1 MTEALTDK
9 PFDHSEAV
17 SEWILGNDSKAIF
30 LLKSQPIQSAF
41 ISNLLN
47 LIEKD
52 KIFVLA
58 QLPWLTKGTQDLQS
72 GAEFDPKF
80 VVKNIGFKPQ
90 DLQNRPYADI
100 HDFYN
105 PKNPPD
111 FYISQMVEWHLIPP
125 NIQELPCPI
134 FGQTSDYDLHIQF
147 LHPWLRLFDELIVNG
162 PQEQD
167 EVSKL
172 SGVPVSAY
180 PKTFSIPDTL
190 PPLPPPGQR
199 EVDFFMSGTTF
210 HPYHH
215 DKALLVNRILDI
227 PDFNPLFYNGFLS
240 AKAYYELLGHT
251 KMALTFVRHA
261 DAMPTRGL
269 ESLAMGCAL
278 LVQKESVLNR
288 YLGEDEGV
296 VTYEG
301 AHDLPAAMQRIKRE
315 WPLFE
320 QRARRGAEIVRREFS
335 AARVASQYLRFLTVL
350 AAQPRVPR
358 NAVDINS
365 LDQKRPIVIKG
376 WGFPHDT
383 YKELQ
388 DINATRWLNRLESA
402 SCARTVIDLVRE
414 YLLDF
419 CCWAY
424 LPTARNYPIN
434 HDYYDYKMLSNCL
447 ELCRYGIKSF
457 PRSLVLRFTMIR
469 AALHFGAPAEVD
481 EALDLLRETIA
492 IPPAEWKVDPLDDVM
507 PWDFFGQMFNYRS
520 YFDAVTT
527 MLKGEALPESSLVD
541 LIRASLHY
549 YLGHYSHDIEHLQT
563 AVTLDPHFP
572 FYRLRLAAA
581 LIKGGKTEDRDI
593 AKDHLERLAGES
605 MLCLEAVNLLE
616 LLETKY
622 NYHSENLAKLRERLR
637 HIRTSLHNQKYQ
649 SENWG
654 DPHLQKSSSCLT
666 PPLTTMQLATR
677 ATAKAVKRE
686 SRQPLRI
693 LYITLD
699 FPRWSAAKGWTYPS
713 NLGIEEG
720 FAAHGVEYMTIP
732 MIFGISAD
740 LPASWLYHAK
750 RLCAG
755 KQFDQ
760 VWIELVH
767 SDPGDEVLEWL
778 VSIAPVRLA
787 LLPESLSYDRED
799 YLLYP
804 ELFKRRLEVEERLR
818 YMTHAVTVDEKDAED
833 LNRRG
838 IVKAL
843 WRPET
848 VPAWCI
854 AEQPN
859 SMPRDKAV
867 FYGTLYGPRKRW
879 LMHPA
884 LTDLFEVRPSAE
896 AGTNIPHAFTTV
908 GSAALKALN
917 RGLVPDKQFLD
928 AYLDCLRGIR
938 RSAFANWINLASRSP
953 LVVNLPSTTKAQSG
967 RVVEAMAAGCPVM
980 TWELPDRPRANA
992 LFRDGEEWL
1001 LFPRDNPDALA
1012 DKIRYLAR
1020 NPEAAREMAANAL
1033 HVVKKC
1039 HTVEVR
1045 VGQILNWIES
1055 GREPD
1060 YRYGQTFATRP
1071 LSPVPSQEELD
1082 TTLRHFFDLSGYH
1095 GYQPRCYTENPSA
1108 FHHKNAEQDMMLEKL
1123 STLFEQKEISAARDL
1138 MEKSWPH
1145 IPELASPLAQLDL
1158 VTGDLDKAEESLLQL
1173 LSYKPYDAET
1183 YIKLAKLATMAG
1195 NPAITASYVEMAL
1208 ALGPPAGE
1216 VLHLLE
1222 EHRRLKGGK

>member
-1 MTEALTDK
+1 MNLSEVIKYWIDGHESLAINALQKQTST
-9 PFDHSEAV
+9 HA
-17 SEWILGNDSKAIF
+17 
-30 LLKSQPIQSAF
+30 Q
-41 ISNLLN
+41 NLLS
-47 LIEKD
+47 LISKPH
-52 KIFVLA
+52 INVLA
-58 QLPWLTKGTQDLQS
+58 QLPWISKGTQDLQS

-80 VVKNIGFKPQ
+80 IVKNIGFKPQ

-105 PKNPPD
+105 PGNPPD

-125 NIQELPCPI
+125 NIRELPCPI

-162 PQEQD
+162 PGEQD

-172 SGVPVSAY
+172 SGVPVSVY

-227 PDFNPLFYNGFLS
+227 PSFNPLFYNGFLS
-240 AKAYYELLGHT
+240 AKAYYELLSHT

-301 AHDLPAAMQRIKRE
+301 PHDLPEAMLRIKRE

-335 AARVASQYLRFLTVL
+335 SARVASQYLRFLTVL
-350 AAQPRVPR
+350 AAKPRTSR
-358 NAVDINS
+358 NSLCIDT
-365 LDQKRPIVIKG
+365 LDQKRPIIIKG
-376 WGFPHDT
+376 WGFPHAT
-383 YKELQ
+383 YKEMQ

-402 SCARTVIDLVRE
+402 PHARTIIDLVRE

-419 CCWAY
+419 CTWAY
-424 LPTARNYPIN
+424 LPTARNYPVN
-434 HDYYDYKMLSNCL
+434 QDYYDYGMLDKCL
-447 ELCRYGIKSF
+447 ELCRCGMERF
-457 PRSLVLRFTMIR
+457 PRSLALRFTMIR
-469 AALHFGAPAEVD
+469 AALHFGSPAEVD

-492 IPPAEWKVDPLDDVM
+492 IPPAEWEIDPMDDVM
-507 PWDFFGQMFNYRS
+507 PWDFFGQMFNYRD
-520 YFDAVTT
+520 YFDTVTT
-527 MLKGEALPESSLVD
+527 LLKGDSLPQSNLVD

-549 YLGHYSHDIEHLQT
+549 YLGHYSNDIEHLQN

-581 LIKGGKTEDRDI
+581 LIKGGKAEDRDV
-593 AKDHLERLAGES
+593 AKVHLEQLASES
-605 MLCLEAVNLLE
+605 MLCQEAFRLLE
-616 LLETKY
+616 LLETTY
-622 NYHSENLAKLRERLR
+622 DYHSENLAKIKVRFR
-637 HIRTSLHNQKYQ
+637 HIRTSLHTQKFQ

-654 DPHLQKSSSCLT
+654 DPHLQKSSASLT
-666 PPLTTMQLATR
+666 VPLTTMQLAVRT
-677 ATAKAVKRE
+677 TTPPVKRNTE
-686 SRQPLRI
+686 QPLRI

-699 FPRWSAAKGWTYPS
+699 FPNWAGAKGWTYPS

-732 MIFGISAD
+732 MIYGISAD

-750 RLCAG
+750 ELCAG
-755 KQFDQ
+755 QRFDQ

-767 SDPGDEVLEWL
+767 GNPGEEVLEWL

-799 YLLYP
+799 YMLHPGLS
-804 ELFKRRLEVEERLR
+804 KRRLEVEERLR

-838 IVKAL
+838 VVRAM

-848 VPAWCI
+848 VPSWCV

-867 FYGTLYGPRKRW
+867 FYGTLYGSRKRW
-879 LMHPA
+879 MMHPA
-884 LTDLFEVRPSAE
+884 LTDFFEVRPSAE
-896 AGTNIPHAFTTV
+896 AGTTIPHAFTTIN
-908 GSAALKALN
+908 SAALKALN
-917 RGLVPDKQFLD
+917 RGHIPDKQFLD

-938 RSAFANWINLASRSP
+938 RKSFDNWINLASRSP
-953 LVVNLPSTTKAQSG
+953 LIVNLPSTTKAQSG
-967 RVVEAMAAGCPVM
+967 RVVEAMAAGCPVL

-992 LFRDGEEWL
+992 LFRDGEELL
-1001 LFPRDNPDALA
+1001 LFPRDNPDVLA
-1012 DKIRYLAR
+1012 DKIRYLAS
-1020 NPEAAREMAANAL
+1020 NPDAARQMAANAL
-1033 HVVKKC
+1033 NIVKNC

-1055 GREPD
+1055 GTEPD
-1060 YRYGQTFATRP
+1060 YRSGQTLISRP
-1071 LSPVPSQEELD
+1071 PKPIPSQKDLD
-1082 TTLRHFFDLSGYH
+1082 TTLQHFFKTSGYH
-1095 GYQPRCYTENPSA
+1095 GYKPRYYNDQVSDSQQKDTEV
-1108 FHHKNAEQDMMLEKL
+1108 DMTLEKIA
-1123 STLFEQKEISAARDL
+1123 TLLKQKDLPAARAL
-1138 MEKSWPH
+1138 LEESWHH
-1145 IPELASPLAQLDL
+1145 IPGITPHLAQFYF
-1158 VTGDLDKAEESLLQL
+1158 VTNDHDKAEEFLLQA
-1173 LSYKPYDAET
+1173 LSGNPCDAEIH
-1183 YIKLAKLATMAG
+1183 IKLAQLAALAG
-1195 NPAITASYVEMAL
+1195 NPTIAAIYVEMAL
-1208 ALGPPAGE
+1208 ALSPPAGE
-1216 VLHLLE
+1216 VSHLLE
-1222 EHRRLKGGK
+1222 EHRRLRGGTYL